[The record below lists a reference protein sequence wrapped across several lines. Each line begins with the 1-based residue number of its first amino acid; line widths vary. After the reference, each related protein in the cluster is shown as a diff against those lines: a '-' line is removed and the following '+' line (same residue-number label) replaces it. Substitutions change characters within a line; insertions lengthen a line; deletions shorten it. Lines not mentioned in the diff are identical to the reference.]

1 MRTCWKV
8 KGLGVGVHP
17 FVPTPNMV
25 ISTVY
30 YRDVETKQFFIDEK
44 SKVLGTFLVT
54 SFGVDKKSIR
64 VAIVQRIMGV
74 TLHEYHTGVPIRN
87 SVLGIRTDDLSII
100 TPLYLR
106 GIMRNVDPK
115 DYYNTKRKCEH
126 DGIKLP
132 VNNR

>member
-87 SVLGIRTDDLSII
+87 SVLGIVTDDLSII

-106 GIMRNVDPK
+106 GIMRHVDPK
-115 DYYNTKRKCEH
+115 DYYNTKSKCEH
-126 DGIKLP
+126 DGVKLP

>member
-30 YRDVETKQFFIDEK
+30 YRDVETKQFFIDEE

-54 SFGVDKKSIR
+54 SFGVDKESIR

-74 TLHEYHTGVPIRN
+74 TLHEYHTGIPIRN
-87 SVLGIRTDDLSII
+87 SVLGIGTDDLSII

-106 GIMRNVDPK
+106 GIMRHVDPK
-115 DYYNTKRKCEH
+115 DYHNTKRKCKH
-126 DGIKLP
+126 DGVKLP
-132 VNNR
+132 VNR

>member
-115 DYYNTKRKCEH
+115 DYYNTKSKCEH
-126 DGIKLP
+126 DGVKLP
-132 VNNR
+132 VNR

>member
-115 DYYNTKRKCEH
+115 DYYNTKSKCKH
-126 DGIKLP
+126 DGVKLP
-132 VNNR
+132 VNR

>member
-54 SFGVDKKSIR
+54 SFGVDKKTIR
-64 VAIVQRIMGV
+64 VAIVRRIMGV

-115 DYYNTKRKCEH
+115 DYYNTKSKCKH
-126 DGIKLP
+126 DGVKLP
-132 VNNR
+132 VNR